1 MNILGTVFSQLLDVL
16 ISFTGDWVLAI
27 VLLTLAVKV
36 LLFPVTIKQQKAVLL
51 SKNLGQVQSLLS
63 EKFKNRSDRINSE
76 LVKIAAKHRINPLM
90 PLIMIL
96 VQAPILFSLYFALVN
111 FGTTAGSILI
121 PWVVNAGNSDSL
133 HILPTAAGLLQGLGA
148 LASADRNLLMFI
160 IPALIGLFFLWKAP
174 AALSVY
180 WGISSLL
187 SLAEKKILAMEFFRT
202 RFLKVAPPEEMLKS
216 VG

>member
-1 MNILGTVFSQLLDVL
+1 VNILGTVFSQLLDFL
-16 ISFTGDWVLAI
+16 ISFTGDWVFAI
-27 VLLTLAVKV
+27 ILLTLAVKV
-36 LLFPVTIKQQKAVLL
+36 LLFPLTIKQQKALLL
-51 SKNLGQVQSLLS
+51 SQNLGQVKSLLS
-63 EKFKNRSDRINSE
+63 EKFKNHSDRVNSE
-76 LVKIAAKHRINPLM
+76 LVRIAARHRINPLM

-96 VQAPILFSLYFALVN
+96 VQAPILFSLYFALLN

-121 PWVVNAGNSDSL
+121 PWVVNAGSSDNL
-133 HILPTAAGLLQGLGA
+133 HILPATAGLLQGLGG

-160 IPALIGLFFLWKAP
+160 IPAVIGLLFLWKAP

-180 WGISSLL
+180 WGISSML

-202 RFLKVAPPEEMLKS
+202 RFLKVTPPEEMLKS